1 MIGMYKLQ
9 AMRKLFGMCKV
20 YRGDVYPEVS
30 IGEMYIHKGIFGK
43 L

>member
-1 MIGMYKLQ
+1 MCKLW
-9 AMRKLFGMCKV
+9 AMKRLFGMCKV

-30 IGEMYIHKGIFGK
+30 IGKMYIHKGTFGK